1 MIRDDKIKHI
11 MSAEVNKLGLFG
23 LNIVFVPINENK
35 NDPIKVLSLEDLERF
50 VKFKSEKKKTE
61 FLSAR
66 VALGM
71 IDPSLS
77 KEISYEGKRP
87 KLKSN
92 SGELSL
98 SHSQKFAAAAWHPS
112 LPVGVDVES
121 ERTQLHT
128 ISTKFLSLEEIDKI
142 GSTKNP
148 DLARRIAWGAKESI
162 YKAAH
167 QKGLSLSKDIMLNFI
182 AEFKSGKGTATI
194 SDGRKYSVGWNLIE
208 TADKT
213 TEALVWAVEHP
224 KTLKIVLT
232 GPESSGKTTLC
243 KSLSVHFNAK
253 HIAEHAREYLK
264 NKKGKYDLNDIIRI
278 NEIQTENHKN
288 IIEPMVFFDTDAITL
303 IIWAKDKFN
312 KSIDDFEITLRDN
325 LPHLY
330 LLCRS
335 DLPWVYDP
343 QRENPND
350 LNRIFRLHEQALKSM
365 KIPFKYIEG
374 KGEARLKNA
383 ILAIENQMF

>member
-1 MIRDDKIKHI
+1 MNPHVVHD
-11 MSAEVNKLGLFG
+11 LGNFG
-23 LNIVFVPINENK
+23 LKIIHILVNRNKIN
-35 NDPIKVLSLEDLERF
+35 PIKVLSAEEHERF
-50 VKFKSEKKKTE
+50 IKFKSEKRRTE

-71 IDPSLS
+71 INHNLS

-121 ERTQLHT
+121 ERPQLHK
-128 ISTKFLSLEEIDKI
+128 ISTKFLSLEEINKI
-142 GSTKNP
+142 GSSKNP

-194 SDGRKYSVGWNLIE
+194 SGGRKYSVGWNLIE

-253 HIAEHAREYLK
+253 HIPEYAREYLK

-335 DLPWVYDP
+335 DLPWIYDP
-343 QRENPND
+343 QRENPDD
-350 LNRIFRLHEQALKSM
+350 LNRIFGLHEQALNSM
-365 KIPFKYIEG
+365 KIPFTYIEG

>member
-1 MIRDDKIKHI
+1 MIIENKIKHM
-11 MSAEVNKLGLFG
+11 MSAEVNNLGLFG
-23 LNIVFVPINENK
+23 LKIIYTPVRSDEIDQNK
-35 NDPIKVLSLEDLERF
+35 NLSNEDLERLR
-50 VKFKSEKKKTE
+50 KFKNEKRKRE

-66 VALGM
+66 IALGM
-71 IDPSLS
+71 IDHDLS
-77 KEISYEGKRP
+77 KDISYVGRRP
-87 KLKSN
+87 MLKSN
-92 SGELSL
+92 SGEISL
-98 SHSQKFAAAAWHPS
+98 SHSQKIAAAAWHPS
-112 LPVGVDVES
+112 LPIGIDVES
-121 ERTQLHT
+121 ERQQLQT
-128 ISTKFLSLEEIDKI
+128 ILTKFLSLEEIDNI
-142 GSTKNP
+142 RSSKNP

-162 YKAAH
+162 YKAAN

-182 AEFKSGKGTATI
+182 AEFESGKGNATI
-194 SDGRKYSVGWNLIE
+194 ADGRKYSIGWSLI
-208 TADKT
+208 ANDDKT

-232 GPESSGKTTLC
+232 GPESSGKTALC
-243 KSLSVHFNAK
+243 KSLSVHFK
-253 HIAEHAREYLK
+253 STHIAEYAREYLK
-264 NKKGKYDLNDIIRI
+264 KKKGKYDLNDLIQI
-278 NEIQTENHKN
+278 NETQTENHKN
-288 IIEPMVFFDTDAITL
+288 IIEPMVFFDTDVITL

-312 KSIDDFEITLRDN
+312 ESIDDFEITLRDN

-350 LNRIFRLHEQALKSM
+350 LNRIFHLHEQALKSL

-383 ILAIENQMF
+383 ICAIENQMF